1 MQKFSELPYERPDIA
16 AAVEQYSAY
25 NEAFRKAGS
34 FAEAKAVFLEAEKLD
49 IHLSTIA
56 SLVSVRNTMDTTDAF
71 YEAEMAYLNENLPK
85 LIPASKALNEA
96 IVSGP
101 FRADFE
107 REYGR
112 HFIAVLENSLRVQDE
127 RIIPELVRE

>member
-1 MQKFSELPYERPDIA
+1 MQKFNELPYARPDIA

-25 NEAFRKAGS
+25 NKAFRKAES

-71 YEAEMAYLNENLPK
+71 YEAEMAYLN
-85 LIPASKALNEA
+85 
-96 IVSGP
+96 
-101 FRADFE
+101 
-107 REYGR
+107 
-112 HFIAVLENSLRVQDE
+112 
-127 RIIPELVRE
+127 